1 MIRRALSSP
10 ARRAPRHLFERAADV
25 DRGRAPEWHRARANS
40 LRKNGFTKMAKE
52 HEQLAPAI
60 ERRREQQQQVK

>member
-1 MIRRALSSP
+1 
-10 ARRAPRHLFERAADV
+10 
-25 DRGRAPEWHRARANS
+25 

-52 HEQLAPAI
+52 HEQLAQAI